1 MPISRWQQSTHTFWP
16 SFLKSVQTN
25 SEQIRSCGKII
36 TCIILIQKPML
47 CQWADFIYFYANQLA
62 FFCLPPM
69 FSVSAPYTCPHFC
82 PMLQSPSVLTCGWW
96 CLWCSSSCQLWPSLC
111 SSTLAQWVTIA
122 VWQTGEVRD
131 THSHTQIISIP
142 KCPKQVKIRDV
153 NPQPLLFKLSHKDED
168 SHSSV
173 FWHYRMTKD
182 HFILHASVFSYCAS
196 IKYAAAAPPQL
207 EL

>member
-1 MPISRWQQSTHTFWP
+1 
-16 SFLKSVQTN
+16 
-25 SEQIRSCGKII
+25 
-36 TCIILIQKPML
+36 ML

-69 FSVSAPYTCPHFC
+69 FSVSAPYTHPHFC
-82 PMLQSPSVLTCGWW
+82 PVLQSPSVLMCGWW

-111 SSTLAQWVTIA
+111 LSTLAQWVTIA

-131 THSHTQIISIP
+131 THSHTQTKSIP

-153 NPQPLLFKLSHKDED
+153 TSWSTYPQPLLLKLSHKDED

-173 FWHYRMTKD
+173 FSITAWP
-182 HFILHASVFSYCAS
+182 LHSCTPASSVIVPVLNIPQCRAA
-196 IKYAAAAPPQL
+196 AAAAPPQL